1 MLDAAIW
8 KELAAEEV
16 SKSEAFYDALGT
28 LLSRWML
35 ARSQYPEMEAIKV
48 FANADQ
54 SKGACALKATEI
66 VHASLFPK
74 LRGSGHQRKTK
85 SKAADR
91 KQFSSDDQIGNN
103 GFFDDAPAILECAA
117 IEKDVPCHR
126 ACLSANK
133 KIPAEFH
140 PCSLA
145 GKVRTSR
152 VSRTNHL
159 GTPVSLQTATYAYQ
173 KSGFGISE
181 DVACRK
187 AGVRDNLPRIPLTQF
202 MIESPFS
209 LPGSGKSKFIGE
221 LEVPA
226 SHGTESK

>member
-8 KELAAEEV
+8 KELGAEEV

-28 LLSRWML
+28 LLSRWLL

-103 GFFDDAPAILECAA
+103 GFFDDAPAILKCAA
-117 IEKDVPCHR
+117 IEKDVPSHS
-126 ACLSANK
+126 ACLSANE

-140 PCSLA
+140 PSPLA

-152 VSRTNHL
+152 ISRANHL
-159 GTPVSLQTATYAYQ
+159 GTPISLQTATYAYQ
-173 KSGFGISE
+173 KPGFGISE

-187 AGVRDNLPRIPLTQF
+187 SGVRDNLPRIPLTQF

-209 LPGSGKSKFIGE
+209 FR
-221 LEVPA
+221 
-226 SHGTESK
+226 